1 LGHVSVGRR
10 IFEVWPSPRTLSC
23 LGARMYVEAV
33 EAAGDGLGSLCRDR
47 RAFYYHHLHTS
58 HISLFNDR
66 RPAGCRNWRRFWR
79 PAGRP
84 FPPPLPI
91 PRPTHCTHWTKHPW
105 AWLNRFCSLP
115 SLTLTRPTFLLPNPQ
130 LSSPRRPYA
139 SGREQPNLAPSTILA
154 KMYFRASVL
163 PSRQRATP
171 LAVFPLI
178 TPSSLRLLLP
188 SIPSASP
195 SFFSRWNPPGGDSI
209 HPARLLSFTLFTPC
223 LVCSSS
229 TSTCTSLIEPHSP
242 YGPAP
247 TG

>member
-1 LGHVSVGRR
+1 MPGRKCTPLGCSR
-10 IFEVWPSPRTLSC
+10 SPRGPTLGQS
-23 LGARMYVEAV
+23 MYVEAV

-47 RAFYYHHLHTS
+47 RAFYYYHLHTS
-58 HISLFNDR
+58 HISLFNDQT
-66 RPAGCRNWRRFWR
+66 ASG
-79 PAGRP
+79 
-84 FPPPLPI
+84 LP
-91 PRPTHCTHWTKHPW
+91 KL
-105 AWLNRFCSLP
+105 AAS
-115 SLTLTRPTFLLPNPQ
+115 
-130 LSSPRRPYA
+130 SSPRRPYA

-154 KMYFRASVL
+154 KMYFRVSVL